1 MQGASSFRRA
11 SGEFFDVL
19 RRLVEQDRLRNAPED
34 QLPVDLTEGLAREG
48 SAEVKVWQGLRRP

>member
-19 RRLVEQDRLRNAPED
+19 RRLVEQDRLRNAPQDRLLVE
-34 QLPVDLTEGLAREG
+34 LTEGLARDG
-48 SAEVKVWQGLRRP
+48 NAKVNTRRGLRRP